1 LALQL
6 GIGFEQIHTS
16 PQFLVCYHR
25 ITMKKFLV
33 LLALAITATL
43 VQSCA
48 SYYSTTTI
56 DPNKTF
62 VLGEGEHPAYK
73 ANVKNVGLFDVE
85 VVANSLNGIATP
97 LGTLKPGESSE
108 YSINPNT
115 AVAFKNS
122 AFLAATIKVDIYSMF
137 FPSMGYKD
145 NTPKQPQSK

>member
-1 LALQL
+1 
-6 GIGFEQIHTS
+6 
-16 PQFLVCYHR
+16 
-25 ITMKKFLV
+25 MKKFLV
-33 LLALAITATL
+33 LAALAFSATL

-85 VVANSLNGIATP
+85 VVANSLNGVATP

-115 AVAFKNS
+115 AVSFKNS
-122 AFLAATIKVDIYSMF
+122 ALFSTAIKVDIFSMF

-145 NTPKQPQSK
+145 NTPNQPQAK